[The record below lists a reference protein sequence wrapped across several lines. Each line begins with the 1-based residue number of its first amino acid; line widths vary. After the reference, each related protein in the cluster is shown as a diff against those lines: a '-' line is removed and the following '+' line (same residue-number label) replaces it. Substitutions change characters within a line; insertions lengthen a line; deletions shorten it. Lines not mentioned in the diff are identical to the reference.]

1 MKWSLPGPW
10 TRDRLTPPFPKDG
23 LNRRK
28 RQGRKVAPVAA
39 TDRGRTIR
47 ATRSELLDE
56 LFGPRG
62 APGTLAERLLRT
74 SDVAALFQVSERTV
88 SEWGRRG
95 RIPSV
100 RTPSGHRRY
109 PANAIKELLIA
120 ASDGGA
126 VVDDRATPPDG

>member
-1 MKWSLPGPW
+1 MPIRKKQR
-10 TRDRLTPPFPKDG
+10 TQRDNYCPPEC
-23 LNRRK
+23 RS
-28 RQGRKVAPVAA
+28 QA
-39 TDRGRTIR
+39 IR
-47 ATRSELLDE
+47 ATRTELLDE

-62 APGTLAERLLRT
+62 APETLAERLLRT
-74 SDVAALFQVSERTV
+74 SDVAVLFQVSERTV

-120 ASDGGA
+120 ASEGRPGD
-126 VVDDRATPPDG
+126 